1 MLSSTTTPGT
11 PKVYKPSCSACWLS
25 HFSSNITYH
34 HHLPAQSLAKPKP
47 QLPPAAS
54 TMPHA
59 TENSSAPP
67 PSSSFMY
74 VSSTYICCYIHPEA
88 AVLTCYRFS
97 GTTSSS
103 SSSGSS
109 IDSDALQ
116 QFVQQHAR
124 DDHWSAYTMR
134 FGASSSSSS
143 RSSSS

>member
-1 MLSSTTTPGT
+1 
-11 PKVYKPSCSACWLS
+11 
-25 HFSSNITYH
+25 
-34 HHLPAQSLAKPKP
+34 
-47 QLPPAAS
+47 
-54 TMPHA
+54 MPHA

-67 PSSSFMY
+67 PSSSF
-74 VSSTYICCYIHPEA
+74 I
-88 AVLTCYRFS
+88 

-134 FGASSSSSS
+134 GNHELVVCICLFAPLGSYQTVVTVLHYAGQPLPGASTAVPVLALTWELRWCHRSHGWESPFSFTPSTHPS
-143 RSSSS
+143 RWAACIPKQANDCKNPH